1 MTADARLRRADWVA
15 LRVMPYEGA
24 VRKWLGKSRVSDSES
39 DDLIQ
44 QAYCRL
50 AELDSVDG
58 IVRPDAYFFET
69 VRRLFLENARRARV
83 VSLDSI
89 AEIGAIEVHSDEPS
103 PERIVAAR
111 RELETVLR
119 LIERLPG
126 RCKRVFQLRKIH
138 GVSQKEIANRLGIT
152 ETTVENDVAK
162 GLRLISRA
170 VRNATPS
177 SLGSK
182 PGHHERR
189 RNRQSD

>member
-1 MTADARLRRADWVA
+1 MTIEARLRRADWVA
-15 LRVMPYEGA
+15 LRVMPHEGA
-24 VRKWLGKSRVSDSES
+24 VRKWLEKSRVSSSEI

-58 IVRPDAYFFET
+58 ILRPDAYFFET
-69 VRRLFLENARRARV
+69 VRRLFLENVRRARV

-89 AEIGAIEVHSDEPS
+89 AEVGAFEVHSDEPS
-103 PERIVAAR
+103 PERVVAAR

-138 GVSQKEIANRLGIT
+138 GLPQKEIAAKLGIT

-170 VRNATPS
+170 VRNATAS

-182 PGHHERR
+182 PGNYERR